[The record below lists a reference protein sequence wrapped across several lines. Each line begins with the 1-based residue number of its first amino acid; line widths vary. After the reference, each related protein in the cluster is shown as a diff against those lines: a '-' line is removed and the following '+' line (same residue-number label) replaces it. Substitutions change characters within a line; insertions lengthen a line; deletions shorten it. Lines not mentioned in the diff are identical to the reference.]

1 MAHPAQISPT
11 LLEQIVRQV
20 QEEEYL
26 AKDDGADVND
36 AHHARE
42 TEKAVETM
50 LKYWNGRMVRWLK
63 KELTFPHMLMTG
75 YQVPRLGGNVG
86 GRGGS
91 LKVGSTQVRS
101 CWLEEAEEE
110 DGKRVGL
117 GGGRQKV
124 GRLTL
129 VLFVVVVLW
138 LVRAVLGQ

>member
-86 GRGGS
+86 GLGGS
-91 LKVGSTQVRS
+91 LKVGSTQVRT
-101 CWLEEAEEE
+101 CWLEEAEE
-110 DGKRVGL
+110 
-117 GGGRQKV
+117 GRQRRRKTKV